1 MHSSSTSPKVEF
13 YYIHIL
19 VEIYFPNASYQLA
32 RNQRL
37 VSKLFIESH
46 FIKKMFACQNY
57 CLGATN
63 EQHRV
68 IVLDSIYP
76 QPRLLPDGKTI
87 DSLYGNE

>member
-1 MHSSSTSPKVEF
+1 M
-13 YYIHIL
+13 
-19 VEIYFPNASYQLA
+19 
-32 RNQRL
+32 
-37 VSKLFIESH
+37 
-46 FIKKMFACQNY
+46 KKMFACQNY

-76 QPRLLPDGKTI
+76 QPRLLPGGKTI